1 MAMKRYQ
8 WKPSEYSVLCEKHFT
23 PDDYVMGAT
32 NKLKKYLKSDA
43 VPSVFDFPP
52 HLEKE
57 TNPRKCPMKRKAA
70 STSAV
75 PDVPNKKPKRN
86 SQPVGHDHI
95 YCTSPSKV
103 IPKMKKSL
111 ENKRSPLSPSSN
123 LQCHCIFIVQGATGL
138 LENHFTYHVQQP

>member
-111 ENKRSPLSPSSN
+111 ENKRKKIKSLSKKS
-123 LQCHCIFIVQGATGL
+123 LRKETTIKGL
-138 LENHFTYHVQQP
+138 LKKL